1 MSGGMPKTI
10 SGVLVLLL
18 LLVAPACERGGADF
32 VFRGGGVYTMDGD
45 RPWAESVVVEGG
57 RIVAVGSDAETA
69 AAIGRGT
76 EVIDL
81 TGKML
86 LPGFQ
91 DSHTHPILGAT
102 LEPLCR
108 LDEATSQEAVLE
120 AVAGCAHES
129 SDDWLLAFGWRSS
142 LFFPEIAPRKEA
154 LDAVVSDRP
163 AVLIA
168 KDMHT
173 FWLNSKALEAVG
185 VTRETETPPGGVIL
199 RDPHSGEPTGALRDL
214 ALDLVLDV
222 MPRPNIL
229 ESLEALHETLREMN
243 RHGYTS
249 LLDARVSEPEMAW
262 AYRLLEAVDLL
273 DMRVSLAILFDPH
286 QGLAQRATF
295 RELREDFSTDRI
307 RTRVV
312 KIFVDGGTS
321 MGASASAAHVD
332 GRPSAAPYIPEA
344 ALAEAVT
351 AFDAD
356 GFSVH
361 LHTLGDLATRSA
373 LDAIEAAKT
382 AHPESDARHVITHLV
397 YPQPRDV
404 ARFGPLGVIANISP
418 WWAFRNE
425 WTASFPPTL
434 GPDRERWMVPFASL
448 ERSGALLAAG
458 SDYPFTPLD
467 PFDAIEVGLTR
478 RDPHDPSSHPLVAD
492 EALTLETLLAAY
504 TINAAYQLQ
513 QEDRT
518 GSIEPGKLADL
529 IVVDRNL
536 FEIPTESISEA
547 RVLLTLLEGEVV
559 HRVGSP

>member
-1 MSGGMPKTI
+1 M
-10 SGVLVLLL
+10 
-18 LLVAPACERGGADF
+18 
-32 VFRGGGVYTMDGD
+32 FRGGGVYTLDGD
-45 RPWAESVVVEGG
+45 RPWAESVVVDGG
-57 RIVAVGSDAETA
+57 RIAAVGSDAETA
-69 AAIGRGT
+69 AAIGPGT

-81 TGKML
+81 AGKML

-108 LDEATSQEAVLE
+108 LDQAASRAAVLD
-120 AVAGCAHES
+120 AVADCARQTSEE
-129 SDDWLLAFGWRSS
+129 WILAFGWRSS

-173 FWLNSKALEAVG
+173 FWLNSRALEAAG
-185 VTRETETPPGGVIL
+185 VTRDTETPPGGVIL

-214 ALDLVLDV
+214 GLDLVLDV
-222 MPRPNIL
+222 MPRPKLL
-229 ESLEALHETLREMN
+229 ESLVALHATLGEMN

-249 LLDARVSEPEMAW
+249 LLEARVSEAEMAW
-262 AYRLLEAVDLL
+262 AYRLLDALGLL
-273 DMRVSLAILFDPH
+273 DMRVSLAVLFDPH
-286 QGLAQRATF
+286 QGLAQRAAF
-295 RELREDFSTDRI
+295 RELREDFATDRI
-307 RTRVV
+307 QTRVV
-312 KIFVDGGTS
+312 KIFVDGGTA
-321 MGASASAAHVD
+321 MGASASAPYAG

-356 GFSVH
+356 GFAVH
-361 LHTLGDLATRSA
+361 LHALGDRATRSA

-382 AHPESDARHVITHLV
+382 AHPQSEARHVITHLV
-397 YPQPRDV
+397 YPQPQDV

-434 GPDRERWMVPFASL
+434 GPDRERWMYPFASL
-448 ERSGALLAAG
+448 DRSGALLAAG

-467 PFDAIEVGLTR
+467 PFEAIEVGLTR
-478 RDPHDPSSHPLVAD
+478 RDPHDFSSPPLVAD

-504 TINAAYQLQ
+504 TINAAYQLH

-529 IVVDRNL
+529 IVIDRNL
-536 FEIPTESISEA
+536 FETPTESISETA
-547 RVLLTLLEGEVV
+547 VLLTLLGGEVV
-559 HRVGSP
+559 HRAGSP

>member
-1 MSGGMPKTI
+1 MPKML
-10 SGVLVLLL
+10 GAVCVVLLVLVG
-18 LLVAPACERGGADF
+18 PACGRGGADF
-32 VFRGGGVYTMDGD
+32 VFRGGGVYTLDGD
-45 RPWAESVVVEGG
+45 RPWAECVVVDGG
-57 RIVAVGSDAETA
+57 RIVAVGSDAEA
-69 AAIGRGT
+69 ASYIGRGT

-81 TGKML
+81 EGRML

-108 LDEATSQEAVLE
+108 LDDATSEQAVLE
-120 AVAGCAHES
+120 AVADCARQTSE
-129 SDDWLLAFGWRSS
+129 DWILAFGWRSS
-142 LFFPEIAPRKEA
+142 LFFPEIAPRRES

-163 AVLIA
+163 VVLIA

-173 FWLNSKALEAVG
+173 FWLNSRALEAVG

-199 RDPHSGEPTGALRDL
+199 RDPDSGEPTGALRDL

-222 MPRPNIL
+222 MPRPNVL
-229 ESLEALHETLREMN
+229 ESLLALHATLGEMN
-243 RHGYTS
+243 RLGYTS
-249 LLDARVSEPEMAW
+249 LLDARVNEPEMAW
-262 AYRLLEAVDLL
+262 AYRLLEAVGQL
-273 DMRVSLAILFDPH
+273 DMRVSLAVLYEPQ
-286 QGLAQRATF
+286 QGLAQREAF
-295 RELREDFSTDRI
+295 RELREDFATDRLQA
-307 RTRVV
+307 RVV
-312 KIFVDGGTS
+312 KIFVDGGTA
-321 MGASASAAHVD
+321 MGASASAPYA
-332 GRPSAAPYIPEA
+332 GGGPSAVPYIAEA

-356 GFSVH
+356 EFSVH
-361 LHTLGDLATRSA
+361 LHTLGDRATRSA
-373 LDAIEAAKT
+373 LDAIEAAKA
-382 AHPESDARHVITHLV
+382 AHPESEARHVITHVV
-397 YPQPRDV
+397 YPQPQDV

-434 GPDRERWMVPFASL
+434 GPDRERWMYPFASL
-448 ERSGALLAAG
+448 ERSGTLLAAG

-467 PFDAIEVGLTR
+467 PFEAIEVGLTR
-478 RDPHDPSSHPLVAD
+478 RDPNDPSSPPLVEE

-504 TINAAYQLQ
+504 TINAAYQLH

-529 IVVDRNL
+529 IVIDRNL
-536 FEIPTESISEA
+536 FETPTESISEA

-559 HRVGSP
+559 HRAGSP

>member
-1 MSGGMPKTI
+1 
-10 SGVLVLLL
+10 
-18 LLVAPACERGGADF
+18 
-32 VFRGGGVYTMDGD
+32 VFRSGGVYTLDGD
-45 RPWAESVVVEGG
+45 RPWAESVVVDGG
-57 RIVAVGSDAETA
+57 RIAAVGSDAETA
-69 AAIGRGT
+69 PYIGRGT
-76 EVIDL
+76 EVFDL
-81 TGKML
+81 DGKML

-91 DSHTHPILGAT
+91 DSHTHPILGAS

-108 LDEATSQEAVLE
+108 LDEATSREGVLE
-120 AVAGCAHES
+120 AVADCARETS
-129 SDDWLLAFGWRSS
+129 EDWILAFGWRSS
-142 LFFPEIAPRKEA
+142 LFFPEVAPRKEA

-173 FWLNSKALEAVG
+173 FWLNSRALEAAG

-222 MPRPNIL
+222 MPRANVL
-229 ESLEALHETLREMN
+229 ESLMSLRATLREMN

-249 LLDARVSEPEMAW
+249 LLEARVSEPEMAW
-262 AYRLLEAVDLL
+262 AYWLLEALGLL
-273 DMRVSLAILFDPH
+273 DMRVSLAVLFDPH
-286 QGLAQRATF
+286 QGLAQREAF
-295 RELREDFSTDRI
+295 REFREDFTTDRLQA
-307 RTRVV
+307 RVV
-312 KIFVDGGTS
+312 KIFVDGGTA
-321 MGASASAAHVD
+321 MGASASAPLAG
-332 GRPSAAPYIPEA
+332 GRPSAAPYISEA

-361 LHTLGDLATRSA
+361 LHTLGDRATRSA
-373 LDAIEAAKT
+373 LDAVEAAKT
-382 AHPESDARHVITHLV
+382 AHPESETRHVITHLV
-397 YPQPRDV
+397 YPQPQDL
-404 ARFGPLGVIANISP
+404 ARFEPLGVIANISP

-425 WTASFPPTL
+425 WTAMIVATL
-434 GPDRERWMVPFASL
+434 GPDRERWMYPFASL

-467 PFDAIEVGLTR
+467 PFEAIEVGLTR
-478 RDPHDPSSHPLVAD
+478 RDPHDPSSPPLVED

-504 TINAAYQLQ
+504 TINAAYQLY
-513 QEDRT
+513 QEDGT

-536 FEIPTESISEA
+536 FETPTESISEA

-559 HRVGSP
+559 HRAGSP